1 MSYLIF
7 LVSFSVAVA
16 IGIKIGRASLRR
28 ECESKLE
35 KQRLEHEK
43 AMKALSIRA
52 KAEGAIAERA
62 ASRSSR
68 RAFVE

>member
-7 LVSFSVAVA
+7 LVSFSGAIA
-16 IGIKIGRASLRR
+16 IGIKIGRVSLRR
-28 ECESKLE
+28 ECESILE
-35 KQRLEHEK
+35 NQRMAHELSIK
-43 AMKALSIRA
+43 AISIRA
-52 KAEGAIAERA
+52 KVEGAMAERT